1 MIVFILDFSYS
12 NASLFRKKEPAMAEK
27 VRIFPGNKEFYIRM
41 LRKRE
46 AEAKAGLKKIQD
58 EISAYLKPL
67 AKKTE

>member
-1 MIVFILDFSYS
+1 M
-12 NASLFRKKEPAMAEK
+12 KKELTMAEK